1 MPRIHKLATALALA
15 FAGIGAAQAQQF
27 SGVVSFGDSLSDAG
41 NIAALSGLP
50 PGNSFTTNPD
60 PVAAQIIAA
69 AFGYNQSNS
78 LAGGSNYAYGGACA
92 NAAGPCVNPA
102 APRLGQQLS
111 QYLTPRG
118 GRADGNALYTVWMG
132 ANDIFANLGGGVWAT
147 QPQIQAGTT
156 GVATSV
162 IGNVL
167 ALQNAGANY
176 VVVFNLPDLGATPQ
190 FRAAG
195 ATAAGAATFAA
206 VSYNTALNEGLA
218 QTRVGIIP
226 INTFALFN
234 EVIANP
240 GAFGFTNVTGIACG
254 PGAPGVVSSVAC
266 GPAGSGLPYTYAAGA
281 NSTYLFAD
289 GVHPTGATH
298 AILAKVVLATIAA
311 PGHVSLAGE
320 VPLQVYEDHSG
331 AINKQLFSQ
340 RGSERTV
347 GEGGGYATL
356 RLGNQDYDATAFSPE
371 LDSNL
376 ATLTAGADFRY
387 SDTWTFGGA
396 LSLGRSN
403 GDSANG
409 SLDGTEFLAS
419 AYGLAQFGNGYIDAI
434 ASGGS
439 NSLDIN
445 RKLQLGPTTRVEEGK
460 TDARHLAFE
469 FGGGY
474 DFGTGDLH
482 HGVYANAIWQ
492 KVTVDGYTEETNF
505 STSMRF
511 GEFERESL
519 SWRIG
524 YQIEGK
530 AGKFS
535 PYARI
540 AYAQETKDDIS
551 NVVAGSA
558 SMNGTFSLPG
568 VAPSDDWI
576 EADIGVQMDISETSQ
591 AFFGYEGHLNDDTMN
606 RNSVTLGFRTTF

>member
-27 SGVVSFGDSLSDAG
+27 SGVVTFGDSLSDAG

-60 PVAAQIIAA
+60 PVAAQIIAT
-69 AFGYNQSNS
+69 AFGYNQSYS
-78 LAGGSNYAYGGACA
+78 LVGGSNYAYGGACA

-102 APRLGQQLS
+102 APRLGQQLA
-111 QYLTPRG
+111 QYLTPRA

-132 ANDIFANLGGGVWAT
+132 ANDIFANLGGAVWTT

-195 ATAAGAATFAA
+195 AAASGAATFAA
-206 VSYNTALNEGLA
+206 VSYNTALNQGLA
-218 QTRVGIIP
+218 QTRLGIIP

-254 PGAPGVVSSVAC
+254 PGVPGVVSSVAC
-266 GPAGSGLPYTYAAGA
+266 GPAGSGLPYTYAAGT
-281 NSTYLFAD
+281 NETYLFAD

-298 AILAKVVLATIAA
+298 ALLAKVVLATIAA
-311 PGHVSLAGE
+311 PGQVSLAGE
-320 VPLQVYEDHSG
+320 VPLQVYEEHSG

-340 RGSERTV
+340 RGSDRAV
-347 GEGGGYATL
+347 GETGGYASL
-356 RLGNQDYDATAFSPE
+356 RFGNQSYDATAFSPG

-376 ATLTAGADFRY
+376 ATLTGGADFRY
-387 SDTWTFGGA
+387 SETYTFGGA
-396 LSLGRSN
+396 LTLGRSN
-403 GDSANG
+403 GDSAAS

-419 AYGLAQFGNGYIDAI
+419 AYALAQYGNGYFDAI
-434 ASGGS
+434 VSGGS

-445 RKLQLGPTTRVEEGK
+445 RKLQLGPTTRVEKGK
-460 TDARHLAFE
+460 TDAQHLAFE
-469 FGGGY
+469 LGGGY

-492 KVTVDGYTEETNF
+492 KVSVNGYSEETHF
-505 STSMRF
+505 SSSMRF
-511 GEFERESL
+511 SDFERKSL

-524 YQIEGK
+524 YQIEGQ

-535 PYARI
+535 PYARV
-540 AYAQETKDDIS
+540 AYARETKNDIS
-551 NVVAGSA
+551 NVIAGST

-568 VAPSDDWI
+568 IAPSDHWI
-576 EADIGVQMDISETSQ
+576 EADLGVQMNINDTSS
-591 AFFGYEGHLNDDTMN
+591 AFLGYQGHLNDNTMN
-606 RNSVTLGFRTTF
+606 RNSLTLGYRTSF